1 MKEIMA
7 GILASIESNFTLISH
22 RNEDFDASFET
33 KAQKKIVT
41 LRRRGEPVNILVIG
55 PTGSGK
61 STLINA
67 LMGKSG
73 AKVGKG
79 AASVTSEVKLHEGE
93 YEGVQI
99 RVYDTVGFSDSKG
112 KSDKNIV
119 REIAKANKF
128 DLILI
133 CLRMDSR
140 SDDKVKK
147 MFTVLS
153 SLLNKEMWDRTV
165 VVLTFANSFL
175 QLDNITD
182 LTESQQKQEL
192 TGEIE
197 AFKGHVCNYLRQ
209 SKIKEETLSSIPFCI
224 AGRVKSRRIPPITE
238 DWLVDLWK
246 KCLLRCSND
255 EVRAFLTFFANYR
268 LLVEASVATS
278 TTAVGGVMGGAI
290 GGAVGSVVFP
300 IAGTVA
306 GAAVG
311 AGIGAGI
318 GAGVGIIGV
327 AIKRHNEN

>member
-1 MKEIMA
+1 MA
-7 GILASIESNFTLISH
+7 GILASIESNFILISQQ
-22 RNEDFDASFET
+22 NKDFDESFET

-67 LMGKSG
+67 LMGKAVAIVGQG
-73 AKVGKG
+73 AT
-79 AASVTSEVKLHEGE
+79 SVTSEVKE
-93 YEGVQI
+93 YEGKYEGVKI

-119 REIAKANKF
+119 RDIAKANKF

-153 SLLNKEMWDRTV
+153 SLLNKEMWERTV

-175 QLDNITD
+175 ELDNITD

-192 TGEIE
+192 TDEIK
-197 AFKGHVCNYLRQ
+197 AFKGHVRNYLRQ
-209 SKIKEETLSSIPFCI
+209 SKIKEETLSSIPFCT
-224 AGRVKSRRIPPITE
+224 AGRVKSRRIPSITD

-246 KCLLRCSND
+246 KCLLRCSD
-255 EVRAFLTFFANYR
+255 EVRAFLTFFADYCR
-268 LLVEASVATS
+268 LVEASVATS

-290 GGAVGSVVFP
+290 GGVVGSVVLPIP

-311 AGIGAGI
+311 AGVGAGI